1 VRHEPSAHQLQ
12 SLLLELRVGESI
24 RVGLADTPI
33 AVITLLKKTGTKARL
48 QIQAQLRFT
57 STRSGKSSKEGV
69 ALYYW
74 LKTQLCAQK
83 SFLPIITA

>member
-1 VRHEPSAHQLQ
+1 MSAFCVRHERSAHQLQ

-48 QIQAQLRFT
+48 QIRAPGAIAIHKDSEPQ
-57 STRSGKSSKEGV
+57 V
-69 ALYYW
+69 V
-74 LKTQLCAQK
+74 
-83 SFLPIITA
+83 